1 MSLYGDGGGGSLSVS
16 LYVELGKNA
25 PFFFTMG
32 FLVRRYEVRT
42 ILLVAFFF
50 FCFCFV
56 SIA

>member
-50 FCFCFV
+50 FVFV
-56 SIA
+56 LLA